1 MADQQIPV
9 TVPTAV
15 PPLDFENEAEGEAVP
30 ANGYTPQEQEA
41 FAEAEHQ
48 RLRRM
53 KNRRYTTTDFVKNL
67 TLQEVVETIDE
78 IKTRMDPSEAHAL
91 QLLLKKADELRAAEN
106 AKRDRDTDSE
116 ASSAIEEDNAA
127 RADSPI
133 LKIQPRSLGE
143 TTRDPVPSIRLS
155 QTPQLTPFTGKKEE
169 DWSKFKNQL
178 IKIFRSLQ
186 IEDDQAADQFC
197 TYIDGYAYK
206 YWASLPTETQD
217 SFRKTLSAFDHKY
230 ADGIQRGYWQ
240 MKFENMTYPGPDKE
254 SPDDLA
260 VRIRDIVGKAYPDK
274 ITKKGTKSKYE
285 ERKMQ
290 ARRKFWDLM
299 PMDIREQIFIKYGSS
314 DPPLRQ
320 QLEYARVLLAAK
332 QRSRKE
338 EQGYDMICAV
348 QQQPQQQ
355 NWQPQQQNWQ
365 PKQQNWQP
373 QQQNWQPQQQNWQ
386 PKQQQKQQNWQ
397 PKQNWQQKPR
407 QQNWQQQGNTPQQQ
421 RQQKPQNPNVARYNP
436 EIICNQCG
444 KKGHIKRI
452 CWHNPANQ
460 QQNQQQNQGGQRQW
474 TPNNGGQ
481 PRQNQGQGGR
491 NQQQRNWKQNGGNGG
506 NNQGPPKQGFLPS
519 KSGHPEDMREK
530 KAPMNAMPV
539 QRVQQQQPYKPQVAA
554 CQDEQGEFDFME
566 GMEYGNNCPLN
577 N

>member
-1 MADQQIPV
+1 MADQQQIPV
-9 TVPTAV
+9 TTPTV
-15 PPLDFENEAEGEAVP
+15 LPPLDFENEGVDEVGTAS
-30 ANGYTPQEQEA
+30 GYIPQEQDA
-41 FAEAEHQ
+41 FAEAEQQ

-67 TLQEVVETIDE
+67 TLLEVLETIDE

-91 QLLLKKADELRAAEN
+91 QLLLKKADELKAAEN
-106 AKRDRDTDSE
+106 AKRDRDSDSE
-116 ASSAIEEDNAA
+116 ASSTIEDNAT
-127 RADSPI
+127 RAGSPV
-133 LKIQPRSLGE
+133 LKVQPRSLGE
-143 TTRDPVPSIRLS
+143 ITRDPVPSIRLS

-186 IEDDQAADQFC
+186 LEDEQAADQFC

-206 YWASLPTETQD
+206 YWASLPIETQEN
-217 SFRKTLSAFDHKY
+217 FRKLLSAFDHKY

-274 ITKKGTKSKYE
+274 ITKKGTKSRYE

-338 EQGYDMICAV
+338 EQGYDMICAM
-348 QQQPQQQ
+348 QQQPQ
-355 NWQPQQQNWQ
+355 
-365 PKQQNWQP
+365 QQNWQP

-386 PKQQQKQQNWQ
+386 PQQQNWQ
-397 PKQNWQQKPR
+397 HQEQQNWQRKPR
-407 QQNWQQQGNTPQQQ
+407 QQKWQQQQGNPPQQQ
-421 RQQKPQNPNVARYNP
+421 QRPHNPD
-436 EIICNQCG
+436 IICNQCG

-460 QQNQQQNQGGQRQW
+460 QQNQGGHRQW

-481 PRQNQGQGGR
+481 QQRQNQGQGGR
-491 NQQQRNWKQNGGNGG
+491 NQQQNWKQNNGG
-506 NNQGPPKQGFLPS
+506 NNQGQKQGYLPS

-554 CQDEQGEFDFME
+554 CQDEEGEFDFME
-566 GMEYGNNCPLN
+566 GMEYGNYCPSEN
-577 N
+577 